1 MATTGGS
8 KDIYQEV
15 TDAVIEQME
24 KGNLVWR
31 CGWRDSALPSNV
43 TTGIAYRGWN
53 VFWLNFHTMIK
64 GYETPQYLTFKQAL
78 DLGGNIR
85 KGEKGVKIIYWATI
99 QMKQVNH
106 EGHLADNE
114 DEAGNRQR
122 MVPKVYTVFN
132 IAQAEGIEF
141 PEPIVNHSTIVEKL
155 NACEELIEHMPDRP
169 VIETDG
175 KFPVYYPV
183 RDTVSVPE
191 ITSFVSAEEYY
202 AALFHE
208 LAHSTGHASR
218 LGRKEITEATA
229 YGSESYSREE
239 LTAELTAA
247 FLCALTGIGQQT
259 LENSVA
265 YLHGWLGALKNDKT
279 LLIKAAGQA
288 QKAADYIRNIGTK
301 LAHVA

>member
-1 MATTGGS
+1 MATTARF

-31 CGWRDSALPSNV
+31 CGWRDSSLPSNV

-53 VFWLNFHTMIK
+53 VFWLNFNTMIK
-64 GYETPQYLTFKQAL
+64 DYETPQYLTFKQAL
-78 DLGGNIR
+78 NLGGNIR
-85 KGEKGVKIIYWATI
+85 KGEKGVKIIYWAAI
-99 QMKQVNH
+99 ELKQQNH
-106 EGHLADNE
+106 ESQLVDNK
-114 DEAGNRQR
+114 DETSNRQR

-132 IAQAEGIEF
+132 IAQVEGIDF
-141 PEPIVNHSTIVEKL
+141 REPIVNHSTIVEKVT
-155 NACEELIEHMPDRP
+155 ACEELIDNMPDRP
-169 VIETDG
+169 VLETDG
-175 KFPVYYPV
+175 ICPVYFPV
-183 RDTVSVPE
+183 RDTVSVPG

-208 LAHSTGHASR
+208 LAHSTGHATR
-218 LGRKEITEATA
+218 LGRKEITEAAA
-229 YGSESYSREE
+229 YGSEPYSREE

-259 LENSVA
+259 IENSAA
-265 YLHGWLGALKNDKT
+265 YLQGWLGALKNDKT

-288 QKAADYIRNIGTK
+288 QKAADYIRNIRTE